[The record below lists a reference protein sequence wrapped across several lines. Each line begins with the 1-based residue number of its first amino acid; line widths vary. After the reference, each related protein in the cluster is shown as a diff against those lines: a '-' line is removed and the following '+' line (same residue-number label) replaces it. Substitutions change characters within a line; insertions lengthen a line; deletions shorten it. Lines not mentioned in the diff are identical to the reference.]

1 MKSIFLSLI
10 AITTISFSAKA
21 QENNTGKTENVKE
34 QRKEYKH
41 EHHRF
46 HHQQMAEKLNLT
58 GEQKQKLESINAD
71 FKNRVEELKKEN
83 ITQQEL
89 KEKRQTLAKE
99 RTEKV
104 QALLT
109 PEQKTQIEQFRKE
122 GKGDRSMNSGKR
134 LGKMKSTLDLTDEQ
148 VAKLKAQ
155 KESFKSKAEA
165 IKNNES
171 LTADQKKDQLKVLRD
186 EKRNSFKS
194 ILTSDQLKKLEE
206 MKHDRPARTS

>member
-1 MKSIFLSLI
+1 MKSIFLSLV
-10 AITTISFSAKA
+10 AITTISLSAKA
-21 QENNTGKTENVKE
+21 QENNTGKTENTKE

-41 EHHRF
+41 EHF

-71 FKNRVEELKKEN
+71 FKSRMEELKKEN

-99 RTEKV
+99 RMEKV

-109 PEQKTQIEQFRKE
+109 PEQKTQMEQFRKE
-122 GKGDRSMNSGKR
+122 GKGAKNMNSGKR
-134 LGKMKSTLDLTDEQ
+134 MGKMKSTLDLTDEQ
-148 VAKLKAQ
+148 VAKLKTQ

-171 LTADQKKDQLKVLRD
+171 LPADQKKDQLKALRD

-194 ILTSDQLKKLEE
+194 ILTPDQLKKLEE
-206 MKHDRPARTS
+206 MKHDRPTRTS